1 MTKPVRLS
9 ADEMRTE
16 LVCIARPITRS
27 KQPDGGSLRYR
38 VVHSAKLW
46 RAGAKPQLTQQV
58 TEGNVGL
65 AI

>member
-1 MTKPVRLS
+1 
-9 ADEMRTE
+9 MRTE